1 MDPWV
6 RKIPWR
12 RKQLPTPVFF
22 AKFHEQRRLMGYG
35 PGGCKDSDTPEQLT
49 NTHTQF
55 TGDPQPWGRGRTT
68 GGQQPQP

>member
-1 MDPWV
+1 
-6 RKIPWR
+6 
-12 RKQLPTPVFF
+12 
-22 AKFHEQRRLMGYG
+22 MGYG

-49 NTHTQF
+49 NTHTEF